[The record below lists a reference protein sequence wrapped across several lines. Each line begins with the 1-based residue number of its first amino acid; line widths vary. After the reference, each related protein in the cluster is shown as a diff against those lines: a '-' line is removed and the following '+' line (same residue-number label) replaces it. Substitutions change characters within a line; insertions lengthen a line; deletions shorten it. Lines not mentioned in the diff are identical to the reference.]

1 LNYSL
6 FKSES
11 MSGQSKEYLS
21 MSLFRLGFLAI
32 ASQLEL
38 ICYFVMI
45 LNFVL
50 NPNVLSVFLP
60 LSMLFYALLEN
71 PKPSTKYWK
80 IVIAYMT
87 VVIFLKLC
95 V

>member
-1 LNYSL
+1 MFNIL
-6 FKSES
+6 FPKLH
-11 MSGQSKEYLS
+11 KEGYR
-21 MSLFRLGFLAI
+21 FVAI
-32 ASQLEL
+32 ASQLEF

-50 NPNVLSVFLP
+50 NPNLLSVFLP